1 MKSETRN
8 PEIQKHIIFVLK
20 YIFLS
25 VMYVFNRKAFAE
37 NSFDR
42 VFAFK
47 IYTIFASISQ
57 S

>member
-8 PEIQKHIIFVLK
+8 PEIQKHIIP
-20 YIFLS
+20 ILS

-47 IYTIFASISQ
+47 IYTIFASIYQ